1 MMYTKQDCGLTELGP
16 ESEQFTMV
24 HVHTEHTGPA
34 DRLPCGRSLVD
45 SIGSDVG
52 PRCPVQDSA
61 RGG

>member
-34 DRLPCGRSLVD
+34 DRLPWKEFGGFYRIRRGAAL
-45 SIGSDVG
+45 
-52 PRCPVQDSA
+52 PRP
-61 RGG
+61 R